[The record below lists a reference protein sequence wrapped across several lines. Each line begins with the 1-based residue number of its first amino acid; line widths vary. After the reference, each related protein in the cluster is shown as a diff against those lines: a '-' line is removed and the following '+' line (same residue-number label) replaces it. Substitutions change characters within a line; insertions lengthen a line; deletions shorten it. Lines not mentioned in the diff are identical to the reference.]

1 MSPQI
6 IYEEEFRVEGGNFLK
21 AGEVSCRIRAI
32 LKEIGIDNAIVRRI
46 GIAAYE
52 SEMNVVMY
60 ARLGRIH
67 LRVTKE
73 NVFLGVD
80 DEGQGIPD
88 VNLAMQPG
96 YSTATE
102 EMREMGFGAGMGLP
116 NIKKNADIFNIT
128 STVGRGTSLE
138 IKVKLNSDGR
148 N

>member
-1 MSPQI
+1 MSSPI
-6 IYEEEFRVEGGNFLK
+6 IYEEEFRVEGGDFLK
-21 AGEVSCRIRAI
+21 AGEASCRIRAI
-32 LKEIGIDNAIVRRI
+32 LKEIGIDNSVVRRV

-60 ARLGRIH
+60 ARLGRIR

-73 NVFLGVD
+73 KVFLGVD
-80 DEGQGIPD
+80 DEGPGIPD

-96 YSTATE
+96 YTTATE

-128 STVGRGTSLE
+128 STVGRGTNLE
-138 IKVKLNSDGR
+138 ITVKLNGDGR